1 MPKLILTFLAL
12 FSVTLAAET
21 SQLVEIEVDGA
32 RYEYSM
38 TETPSVDSPLVRL
51 EKEELHGSLDLE
63 AFVKDLSNVGNFI
76 RIAYNGIGA
85 AGPEFQ
91 DLQNQ
96 VQRLGFDISKLCD
109 KSAITVAKFK
119 STTRTILYELKAAY
133 EFLLN
138 NQERLALVSYSL
150 FAELA
155 EKMALAAEKLET
167 EFEIQEEKVIKTL
180 DETKLRG
187 AREGIRIGEIKAQ
200 QEEDRMNLEMQEKLA
215 KEHERLEAEFKAE
228 RLKAERKED
237 RALSS
242 KSGLLRRLGIMIT
255 SIFRLETVS
264 GDDSDAINKANIYR
278 QRSIAKLENEKE
290 QRKLK
295 RAAYQAMAELAH
307 DIKMAEGKEKL
318 ADVAVE
324 ALSKAS
330 WSMKQLVFLLR
341 QASIFWN
348 NLKEHCRATA
358 GENIEAFVADI
369 TEEERKVYW
378 SSMAFKQRMFRYMS
392 KWVALHS
399 VCTTHLEQ
407 IRHTQ
412 HDLHVYMRED
422 PTYEESRRNLKVLVE
437 NFEKDLDSTHE
448 RISQQNFRDTK
459 QIEQLKNE
467 MKGEGK
473 EEL

>member
-1 MPKLILTFLAL
+1 MPKLFLTLLAL

-32 RYEYSM
+32 WYEYSM

-51 EKEELHGSLDLE
+51 EKDELHGSLDLE

-138 NQERLALVSYSL
+138 NQERLALVSFSL

-155 EKMALAAEKLET
+155 EKMAVAAEKLEK
-167 EFEIQEEKVIKTL
+167 EFEIQEEKVKQTL
-180 DETKLRG
+180 DQTKLRG
-187 AREGIRIGEIKAQ
+187 AREGIRIVEIKAQ
-200 QEEDRMNLEMQEKLA
+200 QEKDSMNLKMQEKLA
-215 KEHERLEAEFKAE
+215 KDHERLEAEFKAE

-237 RALSS
+237 KAMRS
-242 KSGLLRRLGIMIT
+242 KSGLLRGLGNMIT
-255 SIFRLETVS
+255 SNFGLGNLF
-264 GDDSDAINKANIYR
+264 GDGSDATIKANRYR
-278 QRSIAKLENEKE
+278 QRSIEKLENEKE

-318 ADVAVE
+318 ASVAVE
-324 ALSKAS
+324 ALGKAS

-358 GENIEAFVADI
+358 GEKIEAFVADI

-399 VCTTHLEQ
+399 VCSTHLEQ

-422 PTYEESRRNLKVLVE
+422 PTYEESRRKLKELVE
-437 NFEKDLDSTHE
+437 NFEKDLDSAHE
-448 RISQQNFRDTK
+448 RISQQNFRNTK

-467 MKGEGK
+467 MKGERK